1 VTTLARRHGL
11 GVFAAIALCGCDDP
25 TSYALY
31 VGTDLTPEGGAP
43 ALDSTTDS
51 PPPMRKSGAEAID
64 ADPNQGAGDA
74 GAFVYW
80 TEWQSVDA
88 GTVSGIVSLP
98 SGAIRVVYSGDL
110 HGAQTTTGT
119 DEFTPGATFTSATVA
134 DPPPG
139 PGMIEV
145 SGESTQ
151 IDAVTF
157 SEPVSNPVLAVY
169 NLGTGFAEE
178 SASLLFDVP
187 VTVLSSGLN
196 AGGVMYFGNEML
208 VAVDGGVSGVGGN
221 GVVELEGTFST
232 IAWTNPNDTPYAS
245 YTGLTVGL
253 RAQSSGLR

>member
-1 VTTLARRHGL
+1 VL
-11 GVFAAIALCGCDDP
+11 AAIALGGCDDP
-25 TSYALY
+25 TSYALN
-31 VGTDLTPEGGAP
+31 VGSDLPPEGGAP
-43 ALDSTTDS
+43 ALDSTADS
-51 PPPMRKSGAEAID
+51 PPPMRTSGPGVID
-64 ADPNQGAGDA
+64 AAHPDLGAGDA

-80 TEWQSVDA
+80 AEWQSVDA
-88 GTVSGIVSLP
+88 GTVSGTVSLP
-98 SGAIRVVYSGDL
+98 SGAIQVVYSGDL

-119 DEFTPGATFTSATVA
+119 DEFTPSATFTSATVA

-151 IDAVTF
+151 IDTVTF

-196 AGGVMYFGNEML
+196 AGGAMYFGNEML

-221 GVVELEGTFST
+221 GLVELEGTFST

-245 YTGLTVGL
+245 YTGLTVGV
-253 RAQSSGLR
+253 RMQGSGIR